1 MKEYIIAVD
10 AMGGDNAPTDIVK
23 GSIDAINENKN
34 IKLILVG
41 KENDINYELKK
52 YRYNDEQIIIQ
63 NATQIIETTE
73 SPTVAIKEK
82 KDSSIVVGLKLL
94 KEGKASAFVSAGST
108 GALLTGA
115 TIIIKRIKGVERP
128 ALATLIPNAKNRYTF
143 LVDSGANMDC
153 KPSYLPNFA
162 KMGKIYMENI
172 MKINNPKVAIVNV
185 GTEKEKGDTFTK
197 EAYCLLENTDN
208 INFIGNIEGREIP
221 SGDADVVVC
230 DGFVGNVILK
240 LSEGIVKT
248 FSNIVKKE
256 ITSNILYS
264 IIVKT
269 FSNIVKKEITSNI
282 LYSIG
287 GVLSK
292 GAFKNVKKK
301 FDYAEVGGAPFL
313 GLKSLVIKAH
323 GSSNS
328 KAIKSAINQCYKF
341 IKADIIEKIEKDII
355 DNNY

>member
-1 MKEYIIAVD
+1 MKDYIIAID
-10 AMGGDNAPTDIVK
+10 AMGGDNAPEEIVK
-23 GSIDAINENKN
+23 GSIDAINDNKN
-34 IKLILVG
+34 IKIILVG
-41 KENDINYELKK
+41 KEQEIDSELKK
-52 YRYNDEQIIIQ
+52 YQYNKEQVQIQ
-63 NATQIIETTE
+63 NATEVIQTTE
-73 SPTVAIKEK
+73 SPTAAIREK

-115 TIIIKRIKGVERP
+115 TVIIKRIKGVERP
-128 ALATLIPNAKNRYTF
+128 ALATLIPNANNGYTF
-143 LVDSGANMDC
+143 LIDSGANMDC

-172 MKINNPKVAIVNV
+172 MKINNPKVAIENV
-185 GTEKEKGDTFTK
+185 GSEKEKGVTFTK
-197 EAYCLLENTDN
+197 EAYELLEQTKN

-221 SGDADVVVC
+221 AGDADVVVC

-248 FSNIVKKE
+248 FSKVVKNE
-256 ITSNILYS
+256 IKSN
-264 IIVKT
+264 
-269 FSNIVKKEITSNI
+269 F

-287 GVLSK
+287 GLLSK
-292 GAFKNVKKK
+292 GAFSNVKKK

-313 GLKSLVIKAH
+313 GLKSLVVKAH
-323 GSSNS
+323 GSSNA

-341 IKADIIEKIEKDII
+341 IDTDIATKIENAILE
-355 DNNY
+355 DNNL

>member
-1 MKEYIIAVD
+1 MKDYIIAVD
-10 AMGGDNAPTDIVK
+10 AMGGDNAPQDIVK

-34 IKLILVG
+34 IKIILVG
-41 KENDINYELKK
+41 KEDAINNELSK
-52 YRYNDEQIIIQ
+52 YQYNKAQIDIQ
-63 NATQIIETTE
+63 NATEIIKTTE
-73 SPTVAIKEK
+73 SPTAAIREK

-115 TIIIKRIKGVERP
+115 TVIIKRIKGVERP
-128 ALATLIPNAKNRYTF
+128 ALATLIPNANNGYTF
-143 LVDSGANMDC
+143 LIDSGANMDC

-172 MKINNPKVAIVNV
+172 MKVNNPKVAIVNV
-185 GTEKEKGDTFTK
+185 GSEKEKGDTFTK
-197 EAYCLLENTDN
+197 EAYELLEQTKN
-208 INFIGNIEGREIP
+208 INFVGNIEGREIP
-221 SGDADVVVC
+221 EGDADVVVC
-230 DGFVGNVILK
+230 DGFIGNVILK

-248 FSNIVKKE
+248 FS
-256 ITSNILYS
+256 T
-264 IIVKT
+264 IVKT
-269 FSNIVKKEITSNI
+269 EIKSNF

-287 GVLSK
+287 GLLSK

-313 GLKSLVIKAH
+313 GLKSLVVKAH
-323 GSSNS
+323 GSSNA

-341 IKADIIEKIEKDII
+341 IDADIATKIENAILEDT
-355 DNNY
+355 N

>member
-1 MKEYIIAVD
+1 MKDYIIAID
-10 AMGGDNAPTDIVK
+10 AMGGDNAPCDIVK

-41 KENDINYELKK
+41 KEDAINNELSK
-52 YRYNDEQIIIQ
+52 YQYNKEQIEIQ
-63 NATQIIETTE
+63 NATQVIQTTE
-73 SPTVAIKEK
+73 SPTSAIREK

-115 TIIIKRIKGVERP
+115 TVIIKRIKGVERP
-128 ALATLIPNAKNRYTF
+128 ALATLIPNANNGYTF
-143 LVDSGANMDC
+143 LIDSGANMDS

-172 MKINNPKVAIVNV
+172 IKIENTKVAIINV
-185 GTEKEKGDTFTK
+185 GSEKEKGDTFTK
-197 EAYCLLENTDN
+197 EAYELLEQTKN

-221 SGDADVVVC
+221 AGDADVVVC

-248 FSNIVKKE
+248 FSQ
-256 ITSNILYS
+256 
-264 IIVKT
+264 IVKT
-269 FSNIVKKEITSNI
+269 EIKSNL

-287 GVLSK
+287 GLLSK
-292 GAFKNVKKK
+292 GAFKNIKKK

-313 GLKSLVIKAH
+313 GLKSLVVKAH
-323 GSSNS
+323 GSSNA

-341 IKADIIEKIEKDII
+341 IDTDIATKIENAILD
-355 DNNY
+355 DNNL

>member
-1 MKEYIIAVD
+1 MKECVIAID
-10 AMGGDNAPTDIVK
+10 IMGGDNAPYETIK
-23 GSIDAINENKN
+23 GSIDAINENKD

-41 KENDINYELKK
+41 KEDIVNSELQKYE
-52 YRYNDEQIIIQ
+52 YNKEQIIVQ
-63 NATQIIETTE
+63 NATQVIETTE
-73 SPTVAIKEK
+73 SPTSAIREK

-94 KEGKASAFVSAGST
+94 KEEKANAFVSAGST

-115 TIIIKRIKGVERP
+115 TVIIKRIKGIERP
-128 ALATLIPNAKNRYTF
+128 ALATLIPNANNGYTF
-143 LVDSGANMDC
+143 LIDSGANMDC

-185 GTEKEKGDTFTK
+185 GSEKEKGDTFTK
-197 EAYCLLENTDN
+197 EAYELLEQTKN
-208 INFIGNIEGREIP
+208 INFVGNIEGREIP
-221 SGDADVVVC
+221 AGDADVVVC

-248 FSNIVKKE
+248 FSEVVKKE
-256 ITSNILYS
+256 ITSNL
-264 IIVKT
+264 
-269 FSNIVKKEITSNI
+269 

-287 GVLSK
+287 GALSK
-292 GAFKNVKKK
+292 GAFKNIKKK

-313 GLKSLVIKAH
+313 GLKSLVVKAH
-323 GSSNS
+323 GSSNA

-341 IKADIIEKIEKDII
+341 IDTDIAAKIENDILE
-355 DNNY
+355 DNKL

>member
-1 MKEYIIAVD
+1 MKKYIIAID
-10 AMGGDNAPTDIVK
+10 AMGGDNAPKEIIK
-23 GSIDAINENKN
+23 GSIDAINENKE

-41 KENDINYELKK
+41 KEDIINNELSK
-52 YRYNDEQIIIQ
+52 YQYNKEQINIQ
-63 NATQIIETTE
+63 NATEIIETTE
-73 SPTVAIKEK
+73 SPTSAIREK

-115 TIIIKRIKGVERP
+115 TVIIKRIKGIERP
-128 ALATLIPNAKNRYTF
+128 ALATLIPNANNGYTF
-143 LVDSGANMDC
+143 LIDSGANMDC
-153 KPSYLPNFA
+153 KPAYLPNFA

-172 MKINNPKVAIVNV
+172 MKVSNPKVAIVNV
-185 GTEKEKGDTFTK
+185 GEEKEKGDTFTK
-197 EAYCLLENTDN
+197 EAYELLEQTKN

-221 SGDADVVVC
+221 EGEADIIVC

-240 LSEGIVKT
+240 LSEGIVKV

-256 ITSNILYS
+256 I
-264 IIVKT
+264 K
-269 FSNIVKKEITSNI
+269 SNI

-287 GVLSK
+287 GILSN
-292 GAFKNVKKK
+292 GAFKNIKKK

-313 GLKSLVIKAH
+313 GLKSLVVKAH

-341 IKADIIEKIEKDII
+341 IDADIVEKIENAILEDSQ
-355 DNNY
+355 

>member
-264 IIVKT
+264 I
-269 FSNIVKKEITSNI
+269 
-282 LYSIG
+282 G

>member
-1 MKEYIIAVD
+1 MKDYIIAVD
-10 AMGGDNAPTDIVK
+10 AMGGDNAPQDIVK

-34 IKLILVG
+34 IKIILVG
-41 KENDINYELKK
+41 KEDAINNELSK
-52 YRYNDEQIIIQ
+52 YQYNKAQIDIQ
-63 NATQIIETTE
+63 NATEIIKTTE
-73 SPTVAIKEK
+73 SPTAAIREK

-115 TIIIKRIKGVERP
+115 TVIIKRIKGVERP
-128 ALATLIPNAKNRYTF
+128 ALATLIPNANNDYTF
-143 LVDSGANMDC
+143 LIDSGANMDC

-172 MKINNPKVAIVNV
+172 MKVNNPKVAIVNV
-185 GTEKEKGDTFTK
+185 GSEKEKGDTFTK
-197 EAYCLLENTDN
+197 EAYELLEQTKN
-208 INFIGNIEGREIP
+208 INFVGNIEGREIP
-221 SGDADVVVC
+221 EGDADVVVC
-230 DGFVGNVILK
+230 DGFIGNVILK

-248 FSNIVKKE
+248 FS
-256 ITSNILYS
+256 T
-264 IIVKT
+264 IVKT
-269 FSNIVKKEITSNI
+269 EIKSNF

-287 GVLSK
+287 GLLSK

-313 GLKSLVIKAH
+313 GLKSLVVKAH
-323 GSSNS
+323 GSSNA

-341 IKADIIEKIEKDII
+341 IDADIATKIENAILEDT
-355 DNNY
+355 N

>member
-1 MKEYIIAVD
+1 MKEYIIAID
-10 AMGGDNAPTDIVK
+10 AMGGDNAPKEIIK
-23 GSIDAINENKN
+23 GSIDAINENSK

-41 KENDINYELKK
+41 KEDIINNELSK
-52 YRYNDEQIIIQ
+52 YKYNKEQINIQ
-63 NATQIIETTE
+63 NATEIIKTTE
-73 SPTVAIKEK
+73 SPTAAIREK

-115 TIIIKRIKGVERP
+115 TIIIKRIKGIERP
-128 ALATLIPNAKNRYTF
+128 ALATLIPNANNGYTF
-143 LVDSGANMDC
+143 LIDSGANMDC
-153 KPSYLPNFA
+153 KPIYLPNFA

-172 MKINNPKVAIVNV
+172 MKVNNPKVAVVNV
-185 GTEKEKGDTFTK
+185 GEEKEKGDTFTK
-197 EAYCLLENTDN
+197 EAYKLLEQTKN

-221 SGDADVVVC
+221 EGQADVIVC

-240 LSEGIVKT
+240 LSEGIVKV

-256 ITSNILYS
+256 I
-264 IIVKT
+264 K
-269 FSNIVKKEITSNI
+269 SNI

-287 GVLSK
+287 GILSK
-292 GAFKNVKKK
+292 GAFKNIKKK

-313 GLKSLVIKAH
+313 GLKSLVVKAH

-328 KAIKSAINQCYKF
+328 KAIKSAINQCYRF
-341 IKADIIEKIEKDII
+341 IDTDIVEKIESAILE
-355 DNNY
+355 DNE

>member
-52 YRYNDEQIIIQ
+52 YRYNDEQVIIQ

-264 IIVKT
+264 I
-269 FSNIVKKEITSNI
+269 
-282 LYSIG
+282 G

>member
-1 MKEYIIAVD
+1 MKQNIIAIDV
-10 AMGGDNAPTDIVK
+10 MGGDNAPYETIK
-23 GSIDAINENKN
+23 GSIDAINENKD

-41 KENDINYELKK
+41 KEDIINQELQK
-52 YRYNDEQIIIQ
+52 YQYNKEQLIVQ
-63 NATQIIETTE
+63 NATQVIETTE
-73 SPTVAIKEK
+73 SPTSAIREK

-94 KEGKASAFVSAGST
+94 KEEKAKAFVSAGST

-115 TIIIKRIKGVERP
+115 TVIIKRIKGVERP
-128 ALATLIPNAKNRYTF
+128 ALATLIPNANNGYTF
-143 LVDSGANMDC
+143 LIDSGANMDC

-185 GTEKEKGDTFTK
+185 GSEKEKGDTFTK
-197 EAYCLLENTDN
+197 EAYELLEQTKN
-208 INFIGNIEGREIP
+208 INFVGNIEGREIP
-221 SGDADVVVC
+221 AGEADIVVC

-248 FSNIVKKE
+248 FSQV
-256 ITSNILYS
+256 
-264 IIVKT
+264 
-269 FSNIVKKEITSNI
+269 VKKEITSNI

-292 GAFKNVKKK
+292 GAFKNIKKK

-313 GLKSLVIKAH
+313 GLKSLVVKAH
-323 GSSNS
+323 GSSNA

-341 IKADIIEKIEKDII
+341 IESDIATKIENAILE
-355 DNNY
+355 DNNL

>member
-1 MKEYIIAVD
+1 MKEYIIAID
-10 AMGGDNAPTDIVK
+10 AMGGDNAPKEIIK
-23 GSIDAINENKN
+23 GSIEAINENKE

-41 KENDINYELKK
+41 KEDIIKNELSK
-52 YRYNDEQIIIQ
+52 YQYNKEQINIQ
-63 NATQIIETTE
+63 NATEIIKTTE
-73 SPTVAIKEK
+73 SPTAAIREK

-115 TIIIKRIKGVERP
+115 TVIIKRIKGIERP
-128 ALATLIPNAKNRYTF
+128 ALATLIPNSNNGYTF
-143 LVDSGANMDC
+143 LIDSGANMDC
-153 KPSYLPNFA
+153 KPAYLPNFA

-172 MKINNPKVAIVNV
+172 MKVNNPKVAIVNV
-185 GTEKEKGDTFTK
+185 GEEKEKGDTFTK
-197 EAYCLLENTDN
+197 EAYELLEQTKN

-221 SGDADVVVC
+221 EGEADVIVC

-240 LSEGIVKT
+240 LSEGIVKV

-256 ITSNILYS
+256 I
-264 IIVKT
+264 K
-269 FSNIVKKEITSNI
+269 SNI

-287 GVLSK
+287 GILSN
-292 GAFKNVKKK
+292 GAFKNIKKK

-313 GLKSLVIKAH
+313 GLKSLVVKAH

-341 IKADIIEKIEKDII
+341 IDADIVEKIENAILEDSQ
-355 DNNY
+355 